1 MIMGHLVQTSL
12 ANSKNGKLPRAN
24 TAETRMAAL
33 RTFYSA
39 LDSVLFLI
47 ETSPGA
53 RRDLEQGVDF
63 YAEVRNFEISLITQ
77 ALIKAGGSQVRTAT
91 LLGINATT
99 LNSKIKNYSITYLKP
114 NRLHESEGGLRLAE
128 E

>member
-1 MIMGHLVQTSL
+1 MGHLVQTGL
-12 ANSKNGKLPRAN
+12 VNSRNGKLPRPN
-24 TAETRMAAL
+24 TVETRMAAL
-33 RTFYSA
+33 RKFYSA

-53 RRDLEQGVDF
+53 KRDLGQGVDF
-63 YAEVRNFEISLITQ
+63 YAEVRNFEITLITQ
-77 ALIKAGGSQVRTAT
+77 ALRKAGGSQIRAAA
-91 LLGINATT
+91 LLGMNATT

-114 NRLHESEGGLRLAE
+114 NRFNESEGRLRLAE